1 MFGLALAANGVS
13 AVAVAWFAIRPVPL
27 LPPWLL
33 GVSGALIA
41 LSIGLAF
48 GIRNRDVRF
57 LAAALVSVALLLFW
71 SWVMYGLMHM
81 VAG

>member
-13 AVAVAWFAIRPVPL
+13 AVAVAWFAVQPIPL

-33 GVSGALIA
+33 GASGALVA
-41 LSIGLAF
+41 FSVGLAF

-57 LAAALVSVALLLFW
+57 LATALVAIALLLFW
-71 SWVMYGLMHM
+71 CWVMYGLMHM